1 MLMIRSAVRGLAAL
15 SRQSIIGR
23 WRRSGKPPI
32 GIETL
37 QTPMQS
43 EFFFVKMINCTCQ
56 IYNEP
61 FIVPLF
67 KYAFKLIVNVKY
79 IMNLPLFKYTCALF
93 YCFVFLSHDAIV
105 NCKQD
110 GPSLESSSY
119 LNVSLRYLGP
129 WDLGTPGPWKPLTLG
144 LLDLFPPPIPP
155 HTSPY
160 ILLPPPISSSYSPP
174 LV

>member
-1 MLMIRSAVRGLAAL
+1 MTIRSAVRGLAAL

-105 NCKQD
+105 LDQFVNFFMSRVMYRMQKFIRL
-110 GPSLESSSY
+110 SNKSSI
-119 LNVSLRYLGP
+119 V
-129 WDLGTPGPWKPLTLG
+129 
-144 LLDLFPPPIPP
+144 
-155 HTSPY
+155 
-160 ILLPPPISSSYSPP
+160 
-174 LV
+174 